1 MLAPS
6 RHWGTLLLLLGLNV
20 IQAQELPPVLSY
32 EPDVYQGGNQNWM
45 IGQDER
51 QFIYVANNKGLLEF
65 NGMQWTRY
73 PSPNETTIRAVRA
86 VDGRVYTG
94 CYMEFGYWERDAT
107 GKLQYHSLSAPVQQ
121 RMVADE
127 HFWNIVVFEQ
137 YLIFQSLDQLFLY
150 DLQSEEIDVIPSP
163 HGIDKLFKT
172 PAKLLVTG
180 RQRQLYALER
190 GGLKP
195 LLAEPLTG
203 YRIMQVWEDSAQLY
217 VQTATEGRFVL
228 DQGLGTLQPV
238 GGASVL
244 KGRSIYSALTLSD
257 GRHAFGTIS
266 DGVFLLEPD
275 GELVYHLTQSK
286 NLTNNTVLSLFE
298 DNAQNLWVGTD
309 NGISCINLSAPI
321 RKYTDRTG
329 RLGTV
334 YAAQVYSGKLYLG
347 TNQGLFCR
355 SLQGQEAFQFV
366 PRTKGQVWSLY
377 TYGGQLL
384 CGHDSGTFLV
394 DGKGVQLL
402 YGSSGTWCVKPVPGR
417 PGLLLQGNYD
427 GLSVLERV
435 NGRWRFRNKIKGFDY
450 SARYVAMET
459 ETQLYISHEYRGVF
473 GLQLGQGLREV
484 SYYRTYEHP
493 AKGKNA
499 GLINYEGDIFYASR
513 KGIFRLEGYEAGF
526 KKDSMLSQVFDRD
539 AYESGKM
546 SQDRLGRLWLF
557 AQNNI
562 YYFNRGALRETFKRK
577 TVPVPMELIN
587 AMSGYE
593 NITLLDA
600 GLYLIGTADGY
611 LLLDREELQA
621 NEHSLYL
628 TEAISR
634 NKEQETQRLPLKE
647 GGIIT
652 YASNSL
658 SFEFAV
664 PVYSRYFAP
673 HFQYRLKGFYES
685 WSDWSS
691 EAGLNFKNLPY
702 GAYQLEVRSRVGDQ
716 QSGNTIRYP
725 FTVLRPWYWSIV
737 ALVLYGLGTVGLIVL
752 THRFYTRY
760 YRRQASNLRRENQRR
775 LEAQQRDNE
784 LALVRMKNE
793 QLQKDIESKNRELAI
808 STMSLV
814 KKNELLHRIKGQ
826 LQADDDARENIRAV
840 IRTIDKNTDEE
851 ETWNFFKEAFEN
863 ADQDFFKKIQ
873 QRHPKLTHND
883 LKLCA
888 YLRLNLSSKEI
899 APLLNISV
907 RSVEVKRYRLRKKM
921 ELEHDEGLVEH
932 IIAI

>member
-1 MLAPS
+1 
-6 RHWGTLLLLLGLNV
+6 V
-20 IQAQELPPVLSY
+20 QAQELPPVVSY

-45 IGQDER
+45 IGQGDR

-65 NGMQWTRY
+65 NGTQWTRY
-73 PSPNETTIRAVRA
+73 PSPNETIIRAVRA
-86 VDGRVYTG
+86 VNGRVYTG
-94 CYMEFGYWERDAT
+94 CYMEFGYWQRDAT
-107 GKLQYHSLSAPVQQ
+107 GKLQYHSLSEPFHQQ
-121 RMVADE
+121 IVADE

-150 DLQSEEIDVIPSP
+150 DLQSEKIDVIPSP
-163 HGIDKLFKT
+163 HGIAKLFKT
-172 PAKLLVTG
+172 TDKLLVTG

-190 GGLKP
+190 GVLKP
-195 LLAEPLTG
+195 LLAEPVPN
-203 YRIMQVWEDSAQLY
+203 YRIMHVWEDSGQLY
-217 VQTATEGRFVL
+217 VQTAKQGRFVL
-228 DQGLGTLQPV
+228 DRGSGTLQPV
-238 GGASVL
+238 DEAGVL

-266 DGVFLLEPD
+266 DGVFLLEPN
-275 GELVYHLTQSK
+275 GALVYHLTQSK
-286 NLTNNTVLSLFE
+286 KLTNNTVLSLFE

-309 NGISCINLSAPI
+309 NGISCINLSAPV
-321 RKYTDRTG
+321 RKYIDETG

-334 YAAQVYSGKLYLG
+334 YAAEVHKEKLYLG

-355 SLQGQEAFQFV
+355 PLQGQADFQLV
-366 PRTKGQVWSLY
+366 PQTKGQVWSLY
-377 TYGGQLL
+377 TYAGQLL

-394 DGKGVQLL
+394 DDKGGQLL
-402 YGSSGTWCVKPVPGR
+402 YENSGTWCIKPIPGQ
-417 PGLLLQGNYD
+417 PELLLQGNYD

-435 NGRWRFRNKIKGFDY
+435 NGYWRFRNKVKGFDY
-450 SARYVAMET
+450 SARYVALET
-459 ETQLYISHEYRGVF
+459 DRQLYISHEYKGVF
-473 GLQLGQGLREV
+473 GLQLGNGLREV
-484 SYYRTYEHP
+484 KAYRTYNFP

-499 GLINYEGDIFYASR
+499 GLINYEGDVFYAS
-513 KGIFRLEGYEAGF
+513 KEGVFRLQGYDKGF
-526 KKDSMLSQVFDRD
+526 VRDSSLSQVFDRD

-557 AQNNI
+557 AQRNI
-562 YYFNRGALRETFKRK
+562 FYFNRGALRESFKRK
-577 TVPVPMELIN
+577 TVPIPMELIN

-611 LLLDREELQA
+611 LLLNLDELQA

-628 TEAISR
+628 TEVRSR
-634 NKEQETQRLPLKE
+634 DKEKQTHRLPLKA
-647 GGIIT
+647 GGSIA
-652 YASNSL
+652 YVRNSL

-673 HFQYRLKGFYES
+673 HFQYRLKGFYDS

-691 EAGLNFKNLPY
+691 EASLDFKNLPY
-702 GAYQLEVRSRVGDQ
+702 GEYQLEIRSRVGGQ
-716 QSGNTIRYP
+716 QSENTIRYP
-725 FTVLRPWYWSIV
+725 FKVLRPWYWSKL
-737 ALVLYGLGTVGLIVL
+737 ALVLYGVGIVGLVVL
-752 THRFYTRY
+752 IHRFYTIY
-760 YRRQASNLRRENQRR
+760 YRRQAANLRRENQRR
-775 LEAQQRDNE
+775 LQAQQRDNE

-814 KKNELLHRIKGQ
+814 KKNELLYRIKSQ

-840 IRTIDKNTDEE
+840 IQTIDKNTDEE

-873 QRHPKLTHND
+873 QRHPNLTHND

-921 ELEHDEGLVEH
+921 ELQHDEGLVEH